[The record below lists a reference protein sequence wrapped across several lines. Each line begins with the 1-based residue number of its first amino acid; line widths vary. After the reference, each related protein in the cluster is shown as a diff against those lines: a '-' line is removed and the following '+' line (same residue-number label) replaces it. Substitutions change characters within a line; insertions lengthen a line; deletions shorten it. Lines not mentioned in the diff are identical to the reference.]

1 MGWKRRVEA
10 RHGGGNEAGEEGRSE
25 ADRTKEERKEGSEAG
40 GRKEERVSPSNK
52 ARHSRRRISA

>member
-1 MGWKRRVEA
+1 MEA